1 LFKYIAFIFLI
12 AQLHALPFKSNFQ
25 IGLEY
30 DANTTE
36 IKASPFTN
44 FEVKTIP
51 FQEVEQ
57 KIVQIKSFEALL
69 DTLNIEK
76 TSSVLKYKKI
86 KKLLSNTNINDYTLT
101 YLIYNRVTNFKS
113 SLITNEDSNATYID
127 TIDIG
132 GEFIA
137 LIHIKTNSVN
147 EYEKLKKMKFSWKDI
162 DKFEKELDKHSE
174 SITFKNIITADETI
188 FPANNLKTL
197 IQNAKNFSKDIKNH
211 EVPYKVHLKNDTNK
225 TVIKPYLKALQT
237 ANNLKFIRRNPEQ
250 FSKSEDIATDS
261 KNISKYITNITK
273 QKIKTLEQVLQKI
286 NYPKR
291 YNAYTD
297 DICTTIPILH
307 LASKKIEKK
316 YPKIL
321 ENAILSVNYDFK
333 IQIQNNGK
341 IILLTWIKTVKES
354 DKLIHKEKNSK
365 IIFDS
370 YINFKGLK
378 ASHIKGNSIGTI
390 SFNTKFDS
398 YEKNRCLQGQGIIE
412 SADCGYQITD
422 KNGTLEIGCNNIKLK
437 KLEIKFEHED

>member
-273 QKIKTLEQVLQKI
+273 KKIKTLEQVLQKI

-316 YPKIL
+316 
-321 ENAILSVNYDFK
+321 
-333 IQIQNNGK
+333 
-341 IILLTWIKTVKES
+341 
-354 DKLIHKEKNSK
+354 
-365 IIFDS
+365 
-370 YINFKGLK
+370 
-378 ASHIKGNSIGTI
+378 I
-390 SFNTKFDS
+390 S
-398 YEKNRCLQGQGIIE
+398 
-412 SADCGYQITD
+412 
-422 KNGTLEIGCNNIKLK
+422 
-437 KLEIKFEHED
+437 